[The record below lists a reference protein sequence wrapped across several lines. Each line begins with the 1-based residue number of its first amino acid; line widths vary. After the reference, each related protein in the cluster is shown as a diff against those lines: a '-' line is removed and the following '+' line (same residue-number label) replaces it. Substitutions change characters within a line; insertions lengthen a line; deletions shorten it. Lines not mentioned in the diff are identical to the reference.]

1 LYSLNLFGGVR
12 LDGPSGPVSGH
23 AGQRRQ
29 LALLALLATAGPG
42 GLGREKV
49 QALLWPES
57 PTDAARHSLA
67 NALYRLR
74 TTLGEDCIEAGRDI
88 LRLNPAVVRTDVG
101 DFEALLDQGEMEKA
115 LELYRGPFLDGFH
128 LKGSSEFEDW
138 RSALALRLGR
148 QFEETLEKLAVR
160 AEGERDWKRA
170 IGLWERLSAHDPLN
184 TRLALGQMRCMA
196 ASGDPGNAIQAGEE
210 HSRLLQEELDADAP
224 PELTAFLESLR
235 TGEWSAGER
244 NIEGWK
250 AGEGE
255 SLEVPDGRILPPSA
269 LSDAPGLPGSGHG
282 LAHPTAGDRP
292 RVHRISWQR
301 IGLVATGA
309 LAVAAGALTLGRWT
323 APEPGGGSVSAAH
336 EGTAIAVLPF
346 QNLSPEGPHAYF
358 AAALHDELLSQ
369 LARVPGISLR
379 GRTSV
384 RGYAGTTK
392 TIREIAEELAVGS
405 IVEATVQILD
415 ERLRVNVQLI
425 DATTDEHL
433 WAERYDRAL
442 DDAFEVQSDIAQ
454 RIVAAVGAN
463 LTGSEAR
470 AMAAAP
476 TDNPEAYL
484 LYLQGMDY
492 YRRPGYLRRNWEI
505 AEDLFGRAVA
515 LDSTFALAFA
525 ALSEVHGWMSWFRYD
540 FSPERMAR
548 QREAAETA
556 LRLAPDLPQ
565 AHFAMGSV
573 HYHGS
578 MDWRSALQ
586 EYRIALEGSPNNADL
601 WAQIGY
607 THRRM
612 GHWEEV
618 LDALERALVLDPR
631 NVDVLGNLAGGTFL
645 SLRRYEEAIQ
655 WLDRARRLAPD
666 APVYDVLCGYA
677 WVLWGGR
684 LDSLNAVLAR
694 HPAEADFGFLGGAP
708 IFRALALYWGR
719 DADGLLSFLQ
729 RTTQAVFESRFFY
742 LPGELWA
749 GWAHQLREDSAAAH
763 EAFGSALAL
772 LDSMVAVIPEDVR
785 VHTARGLALAGL
797 GRHEDAL
804 EEARWVQQSPAYGMD
819 AQDGTTPAE
828 DLARILAGIG
838 ETDAALAEIE
848 RLLAGPSRL
857 SVHILRL
864 DPRFDLI
871 RHDPRFQA
879 LLVRYADP

>member
-1 LYSLNLFGGVR
+1 V
-12 LDGPSGPVSGH
+12 
-23 AGQRRQ
+23 
-29 LALLALLATAGPG
+29 
-42 GLGREKV
+42 
-49 QALLWPES
+49 
-57 PTDAARHSLA
+57 
-67 NALYRLR
+67 YRLR
-74 TTLGEDCIEAGRDI
+74 ATLGEDCIEAGRDT
-88 LRLNPAVVRTDVG
+88 LRLNPAVVRADVT

-138 RSALALRLGR
+138 RSALALRLGQR
-148 QFEETLEKLAVR
+148 FEEALEKLAVR
-160 AEGERDWKRA
+160 AGGQRDWKRA

-184 TRLALGQMRCMA
+184 TRLALGRMRSMA
-196 ASGDPGNAIQAGEE
+196 LSGDLGNAIQAGEE
-210 HSRLLQEELDADAP
+210 HTRLLRDELSAEAP
-224 PELTAFLESLR
+224 PELTALLERLR
-235 TGEWSAGER
+235 SGEWKAGEQ

-255 SLEVPDGRILPPSA
+255 PLETPAGRILPPSA
-269 LSDAPGLPGSGHG
+269 LSYPPGLPGSGRG
-282 LAHPTAGDRP
+282 LAHPTTGARP
-292 RVHRISWQR
+292 GLHRIPWQR
-301 IGLVATGA
+301 IGLAGVGVLVA
-309 LAVAAGALTLGRWT
+309 AAGALALGRWT
-323 APEPGGGSVSAAH
+323 APGPGGGSVSAAY
-336 EGTAIAVLPF
+336 ERTAIAVLPF

-358 AAALHDELLSQ
+358 AAALQDELLSQ

-379 GRTSV
+379 GRASV
-384 RGYAGTTK
+384 MGYAGTTK

-415 ERLRVNVQLI
+415 ERLRVNVHLM
-425 DATTDEHL
+425 DAGTEEHL
-433 WAERYDRAL
+433 WAERYDRDL
-442 DDAFEVQSDIAQ
+442 DDAFGVQSEIAQ
-454 RIVAAVGAN
+454 RIVAAVGTT
-463 LTGSEAR
+463 LTGREAR

-484 LYLQGMDY
+484 LYLQGLEY

-505 AEDLFGRAVA
+505 AEDLFHRAVA

-540 FSPERMAR
+540 FSPERLAR

-556 LRLAPDLPQ
+556 LRLQPDLPQ
-565 AHFAMGSV
+565 AHFAVGSV

-586 EYRIALEGSPNNADL
+586 EYRVALEGLPNDAEL

-607 THRRM
+607 VHRRM
-612 GHWEEV
+612 GHWEEA

-666 APVYDVLCGYA
+666 APVYDLLCGYT
-677 WVLWGGR
+677 WVVWGGR
-684 LDSLNAVLAR
+684 LDSLIAVLDR
-694 HPAEADFGFLGGAP
+694 HPAEADLGFLGGVP
-708 IFRALALYWGR
+708 IFRATALYWER

-729 RTTQAVFESRFFY
+729 RTPQAVFDSRFFY
-742 LPGELWA
+742 LPRELWT
-749 GWAHQLREDSAAAH
+749 GWAHQLRGDSAAAH

-772 LDSMVAVIPEDVR
+772 LDSIMVVIPEDVR

-797 GRHEDAL
+797 GRREEAE
-804 EEARWVQQSPAYGMD
+804 EEARCLQQSRAYSMD

-828 DLARILAGIG
+828 DRARILAGIG

-864 DPRFDLI
+864 DPRFDPI
-871 RHDPRFQA
+871 RHDPRFDA
-879 LLVRYADP
+879 LLVKYAHPGPAG